1 MRGSL
6 LLFLMFSFGVLA
18 GFLYPELHYTKTDIS
33 VIILFLLMFFV
44 GLNLGSSKELIDI
57 LKKTDFQILAI
68 PLITITGTSIGMLV
82 FSFLQSSYSLKE
94 LLAVGSGFGY
104 YSLSSMII
112 SKISGEMLAV
122 VALLSNIFREIISII
137 LTPLMVKYL
146 GAYSPIVSAGATS
159 MDTAL
164 PVIAKFSGPSFI
176 LSAVFN
182 GIVLTLLLP
191 FLVVFFLNL

>member
-1 MRGSL
+1 MKGSL
-6 LLFLMFSFGVLA
+6 LLFLMFSLGVLA
-18 GFLYPELHYTKTDIS
+18 GFIYPELLLTKTDIS
-33 VIILFLLMFFV
+33 AIILFLLMFFV
-44 GLNLGSSKELIDI
+44 GLNLGSSKELVDI
-57 LKKTDFQILAI
+57 LKKTDFQILVI
-68 PLITITGTSIGMLV
+68 PLITIAGTFIGMLV
-82 FSFLQSSYSLKE
+82 FSFLQDNYSLKE

-137 LTPLMVKYL
+137 LTPMMVKYM
-146 GAYSPIVSAGATS
+146 GGYSPIVSAGATS

-164 PVIAKFSGPSFI
+164 PIIAKFSGSPYI

-182 GIVLTLLLP
+182 GIVLTLLVPL
-191 FLVVFFLNL
+191 LVVFFLNL

>member
-1 MRGSL
+1 MKGSL
-6 LLFLMFSFGVLA
+6 LLFLMFAFGVLA
-18 GFLYPELHYTKTDIS
+18 GFIYPELLFTKTDFS
-33 VIILFLLMFFV
+33 AIILFLLMFFV

-57 LKKTDFQILAI
+57 LRKTDLQILVI
-68 PLITITGTSIGMLV
+68 PLITIAGTYIGMLA
-82 FSFLQSSYSLKE
+82 FSLLQNSYSLRE

-112 SKISGEMLAV
+112 SKVSGEMLAV
-122 VALLSNIFREIISII
+122 VALLSNIFRELISII

-146 GAYSPIVSAGATS
+146 GGFSPIVSAGATS

-164 PVIAKFSGPSFI
+164 PVIAKYSGSTYI

-182 GIVLTLLLP
+182 GIVLTLLVPL
-191 FLVVFFLNL
+191 LVVFFLNL